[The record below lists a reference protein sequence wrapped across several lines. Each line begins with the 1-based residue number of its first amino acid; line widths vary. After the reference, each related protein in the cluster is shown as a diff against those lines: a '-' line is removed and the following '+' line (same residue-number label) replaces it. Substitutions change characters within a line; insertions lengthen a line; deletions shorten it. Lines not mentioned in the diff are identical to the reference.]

1 MTQQPNLFTLDGDA
15 QISYATT
22 SINGQPHLTYQSS
35 DSSLTFSGDDIRT
48 QDSELGTLVSVSLLR
63 TVDAGN
69 TVLTLLL
76 PGNVLQGSKAQT
88 FDTLAIISKTSGILP
103 HQGAERTYEVLNLN
117 GTAAFVE
124 S

>member
-1 MTQQPNLFTLDGDA
+1 
-15 QISYATT
+15 
-22 SINGQPHLTYQSS
+22 TYQSS